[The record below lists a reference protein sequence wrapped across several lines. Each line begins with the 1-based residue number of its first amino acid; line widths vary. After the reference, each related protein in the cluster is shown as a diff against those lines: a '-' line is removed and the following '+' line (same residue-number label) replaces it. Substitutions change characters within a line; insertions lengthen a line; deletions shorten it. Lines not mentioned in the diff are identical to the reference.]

1 MTAGVGPVSGTI
13 FQIGPAGSPPTSP
26 DLWVTVGDISN
37 LGDISLQ
44 FAQIAV
50 EAIGSGDTYQIKG
63 NRSVANFDLT
73 MNRNDSD
80 VGQIA
85 LKAAAAATRGTL
97 YPFRIVESDGGAV
110 TPGIAVWQGECFG
123 FGPSYGG
130 VSALRSVKTSV
141 SIRPSTLT
149 ITLGV

>member
-1 MTAGVGPVSGTI
+1 MTAGVGPVSGTK
-13 FQIGPAGSPPTSP
+13 FYIGTSESIASP
-26 DLWVTVGDISN
+26 DDYIEVGDISS
-37 LGDISLQ
+37 LGDISEQ

-50 EAIGSGDTYQIKG
+50 ESIGDGNTYQIKG
-63 NRSVANFDLT
+63 QRSYPNIDLV

-97 YPFRIVESDGGAV
+97 YNFKILETDG
-110 TPGIAVWQGECFG
+110 GIAVWKGEVFG
-123 FGPSYGG
+123 YGPSYGG
-130 VSALRSVKTSV
+130 VGALRTVKTSV

-149 ITLGV
+149 ITLSV

>member
-1 MTAGVGPVSGTI
+1 MTAGVGPVSGTV
-13 FQIGPAGSPPTSP
+13 FQIGPAGALPTSP

-44 FAQIAV
+44 FDQIAV
-50 EAIGSGDTYQIKG
+50 ESIGSGDTYQIKG
-63 NRSVANFDLT
+63 QRKVSNIDLT

-97 YPFRIVESDGGAV
+97 YPFRILESDGGATV
-110 TPGIAVWQGECFG
+110 PGVSTWQGEVFG

-130 VSALRSVKTSV
+130 VSALRTVKTSV

-149 ITLGV
+149 VTLGT